1 MNLLLLYKKKKKI
14 HLYRFLQM
22 KHTTAIQL
30 EQILQ
35 KVYTPALLDLLSNI
49 LELVSANITNVDG

>member
-1 MNLLLLYKKKKKI
+1 
-14 HLYRFLQM
+14 M

-49 LELVSANITNVDG
+49 LELVSANITDVDR